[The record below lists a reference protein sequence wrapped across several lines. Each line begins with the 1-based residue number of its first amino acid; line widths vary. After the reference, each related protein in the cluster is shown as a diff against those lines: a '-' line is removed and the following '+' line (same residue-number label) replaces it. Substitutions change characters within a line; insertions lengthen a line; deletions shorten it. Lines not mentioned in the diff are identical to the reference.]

1 MPRFLP
7 WICLFLVPLLSIGQ
21 NRQINGKVVNS
32 NTQEA
37 LPYANVY
44 TKHSL
49 TPSLTNIDGSFS
61 LRIADSTKQLIV
73 SYLGFENKKV
83 SINPKKEL
91 RIALQPKRESLQDLV
106 LRPTKKLAEKI
117 IQKAINRKPEN
128 NIRQKFDTY
137 SYQNYS
143 KTIIDDQENALQLR
157 VDTTNAEVQTI
168 FNQGRSYLSE
178 QVSKYVF
185 SEKKG
190 LKKTINATRTAGF
203 KKPVYEMLSLKI
215 QSESWYEKDY
225 TVFGTDYAGPL
236 TKRSFKNY
244 SYKILDT
251 TQTKRPAY
259 LVYFQPKRQKAVA
272 GLEGV
277 LYIDTL
283 SYGLQKAVGQLIGEV
298 DIKAQQD
305 FKYYSKE
312 DVWFPIKNTLTLK
325 PGSNGKKVSIFG
337 GSISLGSLPEKS
349 ETKNAS
355 SPNLFL
361 QSVSTNQDIRFNPDL
376 KIPSS
381 KSSVELLPDASK
393 KPAAYW
399 QKNRSLPFT
408 KRDKATFK
416 RVDSLIK
423 KDNIAR
429 RIEVIQNFNIGY
441 FPIGFFD
448 VDLRTLIKYNDYE
461 GLRLG
466 FGGKTNDKLS
476 EKFRLE
482 GYGVY
487 GFKDRAVKY
496 SLGGGFRLNEEKNTW
511 LNLNY
516 TDDVNEVGSY
526 FYLTD
531 ARVYSLFEPRLVNIN
546 FYYKYKKWQ
555 TSLQHRFT
563 PNLLS
568 EWQLSKSDITQTGS
582 YRYEHE
588 GKFYKN
594 YSLTEATVSL
604 RWSPFSSYLKAPD
617 KTMELEVGYPKISFQ
632 ATQAF
637 SNILGGDYSF
647 TKLGAKINYTINRST
662 QNNTEF
668 ILEGDYVTGDVP
680 LTHSFHAFPNNP
692 NKETVLN
699 RFSVAGRRTFET
711 MFFSEFFSD
720 RLASLQIKHFFREFD
735 FGKYSKPQVVLITR
749 HAIGNMRNIDK
760 HYGLNF
766 NTLKHGYSESGFE
779 INKILFG
786 FGLSFAYRYGAYHLP
801 KWEDNLSLKFTFY
814 FKL

>member
-1 MPRFLP
+1 MLRFLIG
-7 WICLFLVPLLSIGQ
+7 ICLFLLPLFMVSQ
-21 NRQINGKVVNS
+21 HRQISGKVLNA
-32 NTQEA
+32 NTQKP

-44 TKHSL
+44 TQHSL
-49 TPSLTNIDGSFS
+49 TPSLTNVDGTFT
-61 LRIADSTKQLIV
+61 LKVADTVSEIII
-73 SYLGFENKKV
+73 SYLGFQNKTL
-83 SINPKKEL
+83 SIKGKSEL
-91 RIALQPKRESLQDLV
+91 LVGLTPKREALQDIV
-106 LRPTKKLAEKI
+106 ISPTRKLAEEI
-117 IQKAINRKPEN
+117 IAKVIARKPQN
-128 NIRQKFDTY
+128 NSREKFDTY
-137 SYQNYS
+137 SYKNYS
-143 KTIIDDQENALQLR
+143 KTIIDDEDSVLNVQ
-157 VDTTNAEVQTI
+157 VDTTNREVQTI

-178 QVSKYVF
+178 QVSVYEF
-185 SEKKG
+185 NQKKG
-190 LKKTINATRTAGF
+190 LKKTIKATRTAGF
-203 KKPVYEMLSLKI
+203 ESPVYELLSLKI

-236 TKRSFKNY
+236 TKSSFRNY
-244 SYKILDT
+244 RYKILDT

-283 SYGLQKAVGQLIGEV
+283 NFGLQKAVGQLVGEV

-305 FKYYSKE
+305 FKYFPEE
-312 DVWFPIKNTLTLK
+312 DIWFPVKNTLTLK
-325 PGSNGKKVSIFG
+325 PGTSGKKVSIFG
-337 GSISLGSLPEKS
+337 GNISLGSLPER
-349 ETKNAS
+349 KNAAQ
-355 SPNLFL
+355 NLFL
-361 QSVSTNQDIRFNPDL
+361 QSVSTNQNIQFNPELD
-376 KIPSS
+376 IPKN
-381 KSSVELLPDASK
+381 KSAVSIVPNAAK
-393 KPAAYW
+393 KSADYW
-399 QKNRSLPFT
+399 QENRSLPFT
-408 KRDKATFK
+408 ARDRATFK
-416 RVDSLIK
+416 KVDSIIK
-423 KDNIAR
+423 KENIAR
-429 RIEVIQNFNIGY
+429 KIDIIQNFNIGY

-448 VDLRTLIKYNDYE
+448 VDLRTLIKVNNYE

-466 FGGKTNDKLS
+466 FGGKTNAKLS
-476 EKFRLE
+476 EKFRLQ

-487 GFKDRAVKY
+487 GFKDAEIKY
-496 SLGGGFRLNEEKNTW
+496 SLGGGIRLNEEKNTW

-546 FYYKYKKWQ
+546 FYYKYKKWRA
-555 TSLQHRFT
+555 SLQHRFT

-568 EWQLSKSDITQTGS
+568 EWELSKSDITQTGS

-588 GKFYKN
+588 GKFYKD
-594 YSLTEATVSL
+594 YTLTEATASL
-604 RWSPFSSYLKAPD
+604 RWSPFSTYLKAPD
-617 KTMELEVGYPKISFQ
+617 KTIELEVGYPKISFQ

-637 SNILGGDYSF
+637 SNILGGDYNF
-647 TKLGAKINYTINRST
+647 TKLGAKINYTINRIT

-692 NKETVLN
+692 NKETILN

-720 RLASLQIKHFFREFD
+720 RLASLQVKHFFREFD
-735 FGKYSKPQVVLITR
+735 FGKYSKPQIVLITR

-766 NTLKHGYSESGFE
+766 NTLDHGYSESGFE
-779 INKILFG
+779 INKILYG

-801 KWEDNLSLKFTFY
+801 KFEDNISFKFTFY